1 MFMIM
6 EDPKMF
12 ATMALSL
19 VDNDIS
25 RAKNA
30 VMSAEMD
37 KCFRN
42 FVVLE
47 LDRME
52 QEIEEGRPMSHEE
65 FSVLSDMEMI

>member
-1 MFMIM
+1 MFMMM

-12 ATMALSL
+12 ATMTLSL
-19 VDNDIS
+19 VDNDIG
-25 RAKNA
+25 RAKDA
-30 VMSAEMD
+30 LMGAEMD

-52 QEIEEGRPMSHEE
+52 EEI
-65 FSVLSDMEMI
+65 

>member
-1 MFMIM
+1 MFMMM

-52 QEIEEGRPMSHEE
+52 QEIEKG
-65 FSVLSDMEMI
+65 